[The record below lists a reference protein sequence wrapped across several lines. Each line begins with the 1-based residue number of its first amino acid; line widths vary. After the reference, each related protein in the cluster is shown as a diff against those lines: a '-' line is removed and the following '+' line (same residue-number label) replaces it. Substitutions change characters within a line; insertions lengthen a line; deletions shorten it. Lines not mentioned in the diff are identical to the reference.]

1 MRSWW
6 LQSALSCP
14 RPIGVIA
21 ISVWLVLVSPPVLA
35 APADGPFAAL
45 QGSWSG
51 TGTIALSSGAKE
63 RIRCNANNRLGPSSP
78 ELRLELDCASDSYK
92 FKLQSQITYRDGIIS
107 GNWFE
112 STRAVGGSII
122 DGRVIG
128 NQIKVRAEG
137 QTFAAILSITTRG
150 NRQSISIQS
159 PGSEMSDIAI
169 TLTRKSG

>member
-1 MRSWW
+1 MRNWW

-21 ISVWLVLVSPPVLA
+21 ISVWLALVSLPALA
-35 APADGPFAAL
+35 APSDGPFAAL

-63 RIRCNANNRLGPSSP
+63 RIRCRANNRLGPSST
-78 ELRLELDCASDSYK
+78 ELRLELDCDSDSYK
-92 FKLQSQITYRDGIIS
+92 FKLQSQITYRDGTIS

-112 STRAVGGSII
+112 STRAAAGII
-122 DGRVIG
+122 EGRAVG

-150 NRQSISIQS
+150 DRQSISIQS
-159 PGSEMSDIAI
+159 PGSEMSDVAI
-169 TLTRKSG
+169 TLTRKSR